1 MSFVGN
7 SYKQGVRRG
16 CYGGGHGGN
25 YYCRGFRLS
34 PRRFYVHRI
43 RTRFLNLF
51 RLLRKWKTSYDAAI
65 RSLRKHMNCGGGRR
79 KKNNNNHGNNRGTR
93 EMMNYALYRGSGD
106 YRLKSFGRSNSFYS
120 EAIADCLDFIK
131 RNSVSMEEEKPV
143 LISS

>member
-7 SYKQGVRRG
+7 SYKSVRRA
-16 CYGGGHGGN
+16 CYGGGHGG
-25 YYCRGFRLS
+25 CRGFRLN

-51 RLLRKWKTSYDAAI
+51 KLFRRWKTSYVTAL
-65 RSLRKHMNCGGGRR
+65 RSLRKHMNGRR
-79 KKNNNNHGNNRGTR
+79 NKNHHQYGSNRVTR
-93 EMMNYALYRGSGD
+93 EMNYALYRGSCD

-143 LISS
+143 LMISSHSQS